1 MHHVTI
7 KSRVINSIAI
17 VLRIL
22 KKTKTKIKKCVGGK
36 LLTKSFQ
43 ETSIGVNQTQKTLY
57 SMSTSSKYVY
67 LSHRKENQCT
77 SHMYCTLV
85 KRHHFDTLSIL
96 VTEPA
101 NLQASLP
108 VCYVYTL

>member
-43 ETSIGVNQTQKTLY
+43 ETSIGVNQTQKTLH
-57 SMSTSSKYVY
+57 VY
-67 LSHRKENQCT
+67 IVQICVPQPQKRKPMHKPHVLYFGEKT
-77 SHMYCTLV
+77 P
-85 KRHHFDTLSIL
+85 F
-96 VTEPA
+96 
-101 NLQASLP
+101 
-108 VCYVYTL
+108 